1 MLRLIEVS
9 IFLED
14 KCFEEMVCFLLVLRT
29 SVFR

>member
-14 KCFEEMVCFLLVLRT
+14 KCSEARVCFLLVLRK